1 MEGTS
6 EEDELTRTR
15 RLIRR
20 LEDLESRSDEQE
32 RQLTLYLQER
42 ARLTGGK
49 NDCTSLSLIL

>member
-20 LEDLESRSDEQE
+20 LEDMESRSDEQE

-42 ARLTGGK
+42 SRLTGGK
-49 NDCTSLSLIL
+49 NDCTSLPLIL